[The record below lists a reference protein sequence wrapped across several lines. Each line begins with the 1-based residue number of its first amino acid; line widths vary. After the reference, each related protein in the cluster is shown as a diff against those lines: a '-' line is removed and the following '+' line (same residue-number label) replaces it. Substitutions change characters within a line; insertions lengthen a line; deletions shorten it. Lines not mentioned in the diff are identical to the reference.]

1 MRNGPLRFAM
11 IRGIHRGFTVGG
23 SQTLS
28 RCNIKLRKDMGRL
41 KPRGIVPQ
49 GLSQVSHG
57 EGQVTLRSHRVK
69 ALVRGGWHGPM
80 RGNAKRLASPIGDR
94 CIRHGPITL
103 IPGER
108 PDSNFTHLSAQLRAH
123 LRFEQWSF
131 QASNEVMEVEPP
143 IAAHYLLAFASGN
156 HRWWPSTW
164 AALQA

>member
-1 MRNGPLRFAM
+1 
-11 IRGIHRGFTVGG
+11 
-23 SQTLS
+23 
-28 RCNIKLRKDMGRL
+28 MGRL

-57 EGQVTLRSHRVK
+57 GQVTLRSHRVK

-108 PDSNFTHLSAQLRAH
+108 PDLNFTISLPCLGHICDSNG
-123 LRFEQWSF
+123 WSF

-143 IAAHYLLAFASGN
+143 SPHGAAQDPVPSPSPSGN
-156 HRWWPSTW
+156 RRCALAWRHHARR
-164 AALQA
+164 AARQA